1 MIDIKE
7 WTAIDPESLVCA
19 FCADVFDFK
28 DGFEN
33 RMAADRMVCSWRCAE
48 LITADH
54 NEGEAERSIEQ

>member
-19 FCADVFDFK
+19 YCSDVFDLK

-33 RMAADRMVCSWRCAE
+33 RMVADRVVCSWRCAE
-48 LITADH
+48 LFTA
-54 NEGEAERSIEQ
+54 NYNAGLAERRILQ